1 MDFDVKNVILFIS
14 SGVQN
19 GLAGVFLCDILV
31 KQKSEVMSMIQNILN
46 KMNKK
51 WLLLLIPVILI
62 LAFCIIFLIQRSHA
76 QLYETDTGTAISVI
90 GGADGPTSIFIAGKT
105 GEKDINTEKKTEQES
120 GKMKIEIQIGSTVKT
135 AELESNAS
143 VDELVAI
150 LNAGELKMSASN
162 YGGFEKVCTI
172 GQSISRDDKQI
183 TTKPGDI
190 MLYNGSQLVI
200 FYDSNSWAYT
210 PIGHIN
216 ESAAELEKFLSGNEN
231 EVIIRLLQ

>member
-1 MDFDVKNVILFIS
+1 
-14 SGVQN
+14 
-19 GLAGVFLCDILV
+19 
-31 KQKSEVMSMIQNILN
+31 MIQNILN

-76 QLYETDTGTAISVI
+76 QLYETDSGTAISVI

-143 VDELVAI
+143 TDELIAI

-216 ESAAELEKFLSGNEN
+216 ESADELEKFLSGNEN

>member
-51 WLLLLIPVILI
+51 WLLVLIPVILI

-76 QLYETDTGTAISVI
+76 QLYETDSGTAISVI

-105 GEKDINTEKKTEQES
+105 GEKDINTEKITEQES
-120 GKMKIEIQIGSTVKT
+120 DKMKIEIR
-135 AELESNAS
+135 A
-143 VDELVAI
+143 
-150 LNAGELKMSASN
+150 
-162 YGGFEKVCTI
+162 
-172 GQSISRDDKQI
+172 
-183 TTKPGDI
+183 
-190 MLYNGSQLVI
+190 
-200 FYDSNSWAYT
+200 
-210 PIGHIN
+210 
-216 ESAAELEKFLSGNEN
+216 
-231 EVIIRLLQ
+231 